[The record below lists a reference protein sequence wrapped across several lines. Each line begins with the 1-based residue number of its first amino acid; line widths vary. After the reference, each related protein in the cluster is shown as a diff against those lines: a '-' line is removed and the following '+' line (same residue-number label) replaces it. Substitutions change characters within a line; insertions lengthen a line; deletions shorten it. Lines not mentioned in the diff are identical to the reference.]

1 MQAFET
7 RYLYSKIF
15 AAFFTSLEA
24 WSSVRALTAIPEQ
37 LTQQEYDDLL
47 RGTDADCFIPLW
59 ASAAKGEGHP
69 LMDETTYAL
78 SLIHI

>member
-24 WSSVRALTAIPEQ
+24 WSSVRALTASPEQ
-37 LTQQEYDDLL
+37 LRERL
-47 RGTDADCFIPLW
+47 TDTET
-59 ASAAKGEGHP
+59 AAKILLGEEAP
-69 LMDETTYAL
+69 
-78 SLIHI
+78 

>member
-24 WSSVRALTAIPEQ
+24 WSSVRALTAIQEQ
-37 LTQQEYDDLL
+37 LTQQEYDAVTYGNALRLL
-47 RGTDADCFIPLW
+47 SSNRPQ
-59 ASAAKGEGHP
+59 
-69 LMDETTYAL
+69 
-78 SLIHI
+78 